1 MNRFSVTPLPLIVP
15 AAFLLLAACVSS
27 DQMARRQYDA
37 DYQVALA
44 NCGNQQSAFQ
54 TGYNAGYNGER
65 MGSTWANLCTPES
78 RPTTTGAYQDGFV
91 KGANN
96 APIRVVHTVRPTAP
110 VRTHAPTTTV
120 ASSCTFDSDCG
131 GDGFHCRDHECL
143 GYGYTGERCVFNED
157 CANEHCFGGT
167 CRE

>member
-1 MNRFSVTPLPLIVP
+1 MKRFSFISLVP
-15 AAFLLLAACVSS
+15 AALLLVTACVSS

-44 NCGNQQSAFQ
+44 NCGNDQTSFQ
-54 TGYNAGYNGER
+54 TGYNAGFNNQQ
-65 MGSTWANLCTPES
+65 MSSSWTSLCVPDA
-78 RPTTTGAYQDGFV
+78 RVHTTAAYQDGFV

-96 APIRVVHTVRPTAP
+96 APIRVVHTVRAP
-110 VRTHAPTTTV
+110 APSRSYAPTTTV

-131 GDGFHCRDHECL
+131 GEGFHCRDHECM
-143 GYGYTGERCVFNED
+143 GNGWTGDKCVWNDD
-157 CANEHCFGGT
+157 CANDHCFGGT